1 MTTQYNL
8 FETQPKIDHDKPYRE
23 HQSQSYHKFHT
34 PIYELEKRLKEIME
48 DIRK

>member
-1 MTTQYNL
+1 MTTQYEL
-8 FETQPKIDHDKPYRE
+8 FETQPEIDYDKPYRE
-23 HQSQSYHKFHT
+23 EIQQGYCKFHT